1 MSDPL
6 LSLPIHA
13 PQEGDQQRGYQYK
26 HSLSAG
32 ITPAQFRL
40 NHQQSLNI
48 DPSEI
53 QKLLRDLSRGNSKE
67 HNPNIMASSNYLNQP
82 PGARPSVGNRDD
94 LTTPGLST
102 CSTSRSTSP
111 SPHISSNIAMAAVI
125 NKKNRQKNDKAVEV
139 LNKDSAVIARFRT
152 QTECAKYLQ
161 ATPEAVS
168 YHCSKKGGGVCNGLV
183 IRPCVNSVCNK
194 FGLFEGAEEGRPKK
208 RPQLKPETV
217 SILKQWILSPE
228 HVDNPYPTPKETEM
242 LLRKT
247 GLDKTQLKHWFNNAR
262 KRILKPILG
271 KKKAAGS
278 TAESTSPSP
287 VAQAQEKRKA
297 DAEKHVNT
305 IKRSSKKPKVE
316 SHADDSSS
324 SGLVNTSGA
333 PVSQFGILFG
343 SERAGAGALNSMPQL
358 DETMRMG
365 MSNTRNPISTG
376 FNQGGPSAATAM
388 MGMSGNTFGNSN
400 DFSRIQAMQGNNFG
414 NNRFPQQQQQMQQ
427 RIQQQHQTQPS
438 PVVFKQQVA
447 SMAMKEATIA
457 FQNMED
463 AYAMAKEL
471 MTLLSASGSV
481 TNIEE
486 DPRVLEATAHAK
498 KLHSVALFKLKVSK
512 KASEEAEKAFEL
524 MQELHRSP

>member
-13 PQEGDQQRGYQYK
+13 PQEGDPQREYRYK

-32 ITPAQFRL
+32 ITPAQFQL
-40 NHQQSLNI
+40 NRQQSLNI

-53 QKLLRDLSRGNSKE
+53 QQLLRELSRGHSKE
-67 HNPNIMASSNYLNQP
+67 HSPNIMANNNYLNQP
-82 PGARPSVGNRDD
+82 PGARPSVGDLDD
-94 LTTPGLST
+94 LATAAHSI
-102 CSTSRSTSP
+102 CSTSRSASP
-111 SPHISSNIAMAAVI
+111 ASHISSNIVMAAVI

-139 LNKDSAVIARFRT
+139 LNKNNSAVIARFRT

-168 YHCSKKGGGVCNGLV
+168 YHCTKKGGGVCNGLV
-183 IRPCVNSVCNK
+183 IRPCDNSVGNK
-194 FGLFEGAEEGRPKK
+194 YGLFEGAEEFRPKR

-217 SILKQWILSPE
+217 AILKQWILSPE
-228 HVDNPYPTPKETEM
+228 HIDNPYPTPKETEI
-242 LLRKT
+242 LLQKT

-278 TAESTSPSP
+278 PADPTSPSP
-287 VAQAQEKRKA
+287 VVQAQEKRKA
-297 DAEKHVNT
+297 VQQEHVHT
-305 IKRSSKKPKVE
+305 MKRSSKKAKVE
-316 SHADDSSS
+316 SHADNSSS
-324 SGLVNTSGA
+324 SGMVNAAGA

-343 SERAGAGALNSMPQL
+343 SERAGAGALNSMPQ
-358 DETMRMG
+358 DETMKMG
-365 MSNTRNPISTG
+365 MSNTRNPTSTG
-376 FNQGGPSAATAM
+376 FNLGDPSAATAM
-388 MGMSGNTFGNSN
+388 MGMSGNTFGNSS
-400 DFSRIQAMQGNNFG
+400 DFSRIQAIQGNNFG
-414 NNRFPQQQQQMQQ
+414 NNRFPQQQQIQQ
-427 RIQQQHQTQPS
+427 RIQQQQQMQPS

-457 FQNMED
+457 FKNMEE
-463 AYAMAKEL
+463 AYAMAKEI
-471 MTLLSASGSV
+471 MALLSASGSV

-524 MQELHRSP
+524 MQGIHGLP